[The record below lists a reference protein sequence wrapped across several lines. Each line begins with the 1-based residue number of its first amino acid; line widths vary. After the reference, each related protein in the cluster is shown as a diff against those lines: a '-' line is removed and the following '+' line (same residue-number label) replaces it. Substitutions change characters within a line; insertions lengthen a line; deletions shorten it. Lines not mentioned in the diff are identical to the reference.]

1 MGMQLRFFG
10 AGTASLLLRFAIG
23 VPFLVFGIGKLV
35 DAASWVGYI
44 PPWMTPLL
52 PVSVWTFLTI
62 IGVTECVLGALLLA
76 GLWTRVVAALAALH
90 LFGIIVA
97 LGGNEIAF
105 RDATLLL
112 TALALVALG
121 PAGCHLSVDGRR
133 QCSVSPPVI

>member
-1 MGMQLRFFG
+1 MQFRLFG
-10 AGTASLLLRFAIG
+10 AGTASLLLRFALG
-23 VPFLVFGIGKLV
+23 VPFLVFGIGKFV

-76 GLWTRVVAALAALH
+76 GLWTRIVAALAALH
-90 LFGIIVA
+90 LLGIIVA

-121 PAGCHLSVDGRR
+121 PAGCHWSIDGRR
-133 QCSVSPPVI
+133 QCDVSTPAT